1 MNKPMF
7 GYLTPKSASESSALR
22 KHFIAAAG
30 EFVGTFLFLFTAYLG
45 HSMSV
50 QTAPDA
56 SPSGGL
62 SNQTI
67 MFISLSYG
75 FSLLIAAWVLYRVS
89 GGLFNPAVT
98 LGMVI
103 TGTLPPW
110 RGLVLFPVQI
120 LGGIVAAAVASAII
134 PVDINITQTRLA
146 PDMNVAQG
154 LFLEMFLTA
163 HLIFT
168 ILMLAAEKSKDTFIA
183 PIGIGISL
191 FVVEFAGVAY
201 TGASVNPARSFG
213 PCVAGASFPTYHWI
227 YWLGPVLGA
236 FVAGGFYHFVKFF
249 NYEDANPGQ
258 DSAGGGFEGGD
269 PAEDLEEGRKG
280 GRVAR

>member
-1 MNKPMF
+1 MP
-7 GYLTPKSASESSALR
+7 
-22 KHFIAAAG
+22 
-30 EFVGTFLFLFTAYLG
+30 
-45 HSMSV
+45 MSV
-50 QTAPDA
+50 NAAPDTA
-56 SPSGGL
+56 NGGAD
-62 SNQTI
+62 SNQTVV
-67 MFISLSYG
+67 FIAISYG

-120 LGGIVAAAVASAII
+120 IAGMVAAAVVSVII
-134 PVDINITQTRLA
+134 PVDIGVTQTRLA
-146 PDMNVAQG
+146 PGMNVAQG

-191 FVVEFAGVAY
+191 FVVEVAGVNY

-213 PCVAGASFPTYHWI
+213 PCIASASFPGYHWI

-236 FVAGGFYHFVKFF
+236 FVAGGFYHFIKFF

-258 DSAGGGFEGGD
+258 DSAGKDEEEVKGTT
-269 PAEDLEEGRKG
+269 DLENGR
-280 GRVAR
+280 